1 MGLRSTEEFRIDTLI
16 VKPGSDS
23 GWQEKIVLLDPLDR
37 VTVVY
42 TPTAVGFAIIADYF
56 IDGITH
62 EISPG
67 DWTTAYSLMPAAR
80 FDAAIA
86 DAPALELGR
95 FLLRPAG
102 PAPFRFRIVYPD
114 SAITPIGR
122 YTVRATVRHGER
134 CSTPPTP
141 STRCSQAALARRS
154 CCGWCLC
161 RRADGVRWATCLP
174 PGADGTTRWQID
186 QDPDGTFQRRQTLL
200 DRAALTSV
208 DDIGRWRLE
217 PPGQRLVLQ
226 GGREAPVFLQPLAVG
241 ATRRK
246 LDLEG

>member
-1 MGLRSTEEFRIDTLI
+1 L
-16 VKPGSDS
+16 
-23 GWQEKIVLLDPLDR
+23 
-37 VTVVY
+37 
-42 TPTAVGFAIIADYF
+42 
-56 IDGITH
+56 
-62 EISPG
+62 
-67 DWTTAYSLMPAAR
+67 PAAAI
-80 FDAAIA
+80 FEAVLIDAAIA

-186 QDPDGTFQRRQTLL
+186 QDPDGTFQRRQTFL